1 MPHLRL
7 EVPVEWLHEEWVP
20 RLLTHLVDTLC
31 AFEMDD
37 AARPGHR
44 RTMINRMNLKHAV
57 VPAYYAHVGGD
68 PSKRFLHVTFACG
81 NETPGRT
88 AEVRSQAAL
97 TLGNAVDAFLARL
110 PAIEPVVASVTV
122 WVQDIDRT
130 RGYTTTAE
138 RKKAREQQQQQQ

>member
-7 EVPVEWLHEEWVP
+7 EVPVEWVQEEWV
-20 RLLTHLVDTLC
+20 RGLLDHLVDTLC
-31 AFEMDD
+31 EFRMDD
-37 AARPGHR
+37 PANPGAT
-44 RTMINRMNLKHAV
+44 RTMINRVNLKHALI
-57 VPAYYAHVGGD
+57 PAYHAHVAGD
-68 PSKRFLHVTFACG
+68 PAKRFIHVTFACG

-97 TLGNAVDAFLARL
+97 TLGNAVDAYIAKL
-110 PAIEPVVASVTV
+110 PEIEAVVASVTV

-138 RKKAREQQQQQQ
+138 RKKARETSG